1 MKYRVAILAL
11 LCMSTPA
18 MAVCHSPA
26 YLDKPGSRAV
36 SLTILPLSAA
46 LTILTLPTG
55 IIGAA
60 TRNGTLM
67 EGTSDNFCYTTGFAT
82 HAIVGNR

>member
-1 MKYRVAILAL
+1 MKHRVALVAL

-18 MAVCHSPA
+18 MAACYTPA
-26 YLDKPGSRAV
+26 YVDKPGSRVV

-46 LTILTLPTG
+46 VTVLSIPTG
-55 IIGAA
+55 LIGAA
-60 TRNGTLM
+60 TRNPTLIGGT
-67 EGTSDNFCYTTGFAT
+67 TDTVCYTTSFAR

>member
-1 MKYRVAILAL
+1 MKHRVALLAL

-18 MAVCHSPA
+18 MAVCHTPA

-46 LTILTLPTG
+46 LTVLTLPTG

-60 TRNGTLM
+60 TRNETLM
-67 EGTSDNFCYTTGFAT
+67 EGTSDTVCYTRGFAT